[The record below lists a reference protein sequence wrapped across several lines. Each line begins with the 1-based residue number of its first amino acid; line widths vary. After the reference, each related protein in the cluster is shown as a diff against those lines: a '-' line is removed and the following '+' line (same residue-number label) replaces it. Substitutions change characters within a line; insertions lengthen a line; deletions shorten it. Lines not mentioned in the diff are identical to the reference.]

1 MTKRRMRVA
10 NLTEKELARIQ
21 AMEEELGALV
31 VALEP
36 QYKMASLSVD
46 QLAQLQE
53 LEEAMGVI
61 LLAYHKD

>member
-1 MTKRRMRVA
+1 MATRRMRVA
-10 NLTEKELARIQ
+10 NLSEKELARIQ

-36 QYKMASLSVD
+36 QYKMAKLTD
-46 QLAQLQE
+46 EQLVLLQK
-53 LEEAMGVI
+53 LEESLGVF